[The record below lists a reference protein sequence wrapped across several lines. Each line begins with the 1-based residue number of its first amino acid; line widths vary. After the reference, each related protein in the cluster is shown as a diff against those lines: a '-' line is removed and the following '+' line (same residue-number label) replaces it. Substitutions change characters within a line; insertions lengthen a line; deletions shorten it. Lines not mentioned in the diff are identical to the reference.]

1 MKLYFS
7 PGACSLSPHIALQE
21 AGLPYELSKVD
32 LASHTTASGED
43 YYKINPSGAV
53 PMLELDS
60 GERLT
65 EGPVISRYI
74 AEKAKNADLL
84 PAAGTMP
91 RYRVEEWQNYITSEI
106 HKSFSP
112 LFGSPA
118 VDAQA
123 KAQYTE
129 SLKKKLRWVSEQLRG
144 KRYLTGPKFTVAD
157 AYLFVVLNWTQHVG
171 IDLGEFSEL
180 KKFVAEVAARP
191 AVKAALQA
199 EGIGS

>member
-21 AGLPYELSKVD
+21 AGLACELTKVD
-32 LASHTTASGED
+32 LASHTTETGED
-43 YYKINPSGAV
+43 YYKINPIGAV

-60 GERLT
+60 GEKLT

-84 PAAGTMP
+84 PPAGTIP

-106 HKSFSP
+106 HKSFAP
-112 LFGSPA
+112 LFGSPS
-118 VDAQA
+118 VDASA
-123 KAQYTE
+123 KAQFVE
-129 SLKKKLRWVSEQLRG
+129 ALKKKFRWVSEQLRG
-144 KRYLTGPKFTVAD
+144 KRYLTGTKFTVAD
-157 AYLFVVLNWTQHVG
+157 AYLFVVLNWAKNVG
-171 IDLGEFSEL
+171 IDVSEFPEL
-180 KKFVAEVAARP
+180 KKFMGEVASRP

-199 EGIGS
+199 EGLGA